1 MAFDE
6 LCALQGVTAIDLVNA
21 PPRVQH
27 TQWINVSVTFVK
39 NDDGTVRLWLQPK
52 LSPSWPEASYHH
64 QAMFQGGFVR
74 IFRAQFDNDVPC
86 RFLSFLC
93 FDWIGQE
100 NGIQIP
106 EDVLWQFDTAC
117 RAAGSPQDLQWTFVL
132 QHNAAPNHPA
142 FLTATHRFL
151 TQAAIAPFV
160 RRRDAA
166 VITASTASSQ
176 QPAPGRPDGYG
187 YSSIVFGPQAPFDSN
202 GCWPTFATRSSR
214 LRRSD
219 ALGIC
224 KDVVFREMGE
234 CIHLADVCVPN
245 LVVPDPTDHTAA
257 LVKAKALPLVGAPV
271 DPRVPNDLVPA
282 VVKWT
287 NDELDDVPD
296 LCARYFT
303 ESPIEPALREA
314 QVRMVSGYRRLR
326 SQDLA
331 LRIDGACA
339 TRFRMNSGKTDPA
352 SDVDTMWDAD
362 ERCGLRHVIQS
373 LTLVGGAVNV
383 DPVNSPWQKSR
394 IRPGPGAAE
403 PRRLHGMAMGKR
415 PVARQASPLWVETA
429 DLPTSDG
436 HPFFERLNRV
446 LEDCG
451 FDAFVEGLC
460 SAFYAARM
468 GRPSL
473 RPGRY
478 FRMLLIGYFEG
489 LSSERGIAWRV
500 ADSLSL
506 RSFLDL
512 ELTESAPDHSTLSR
526 TRRLIDVETHEAVF
540 TWVLERLSEAGLVVG
555 KTVGIDA
562 TTLEANAAM
571 RSIERRDTGESYE
584 AFIRRLAEASGVETP
599 TRAEL
604 ARFDR
609 SRKNK
614 KTSNKEW
621 KSPQDPDAKI
631 AKMKDGR
638 THLAHKAE
646 HGVDMDTGAIVSV
659 TVQDASDGDTATLP
673 ETLIMAAE
681 QVEAVQPEGAG
692 VEEVVA
698 DKGYHSDE
706 TLVGLG
712 EVGVRSHV
720 SEPERGRRC
729 WQDKKTGETPP
740 EKRAAQKALY
750 ANRRRVRGRRGRRLQ
765 RRRGEVVERTFAHMY
780 ETGGMR
786 RVWVRGHDNVRKRV
800 LLQAAAC
807 NIGLLLRRQ
816 TGVGTPRSLQ
826 GRALSAIYGLI
837 GRWRGCWERLRRV
850 WGLKRSMLH
859 LEAA

>member
-1 MAFDE
+1 
-6 LCALQGVTAIDLVNA
+6 
-21 PPRVQH
+21 
-27 TQWINVSVTFVK
+27 
-39 NDDGTVRLWLQPK
+39 
-52 LSPSWPEASYHH
+52 
-64 QAMFQGGFVR
+64 
-74 IFRAQFDNDVPC
+74 
-86 RFLSFLC
+86 
-93 FDWIGQE
+93 
-100 NGIQIP
+100 
-106 EDVLWQFDTAC
+106 
-117 RAAGSPQDLQWTFVL
+117 
-132 QHNAAPNHPA
+132 
-142 FLTATHRFL
+142 
-151 TQAAIAPFV
+151 
-160 RRRDAA
+160 
-166 VITASTASSQ
+166 
-176 QPAPGRPDGYG
+176 
-187 YSSIVFGPQAPFDSN
+187 
-202 GCWPTFATRSSR
+202 
-214 LRRSD
+214 
-219 ALGIC
+219 
-224 KDVVFREMGE
+224 
-234 CIHLADVCVPN
+234 
-245 LVVPDPTDHTAA
+245 
-257 LVKAKALPLVGAPV
+257 
-271 DPRVPNDLVPA
+271 
-282 VVKWT
+282 
-287 NDELDDVPD
+287 
-296 LCARYFT
+296 
-303 ESPIEPALREA
+303 
-314 QVRMVSGYRRLR
+314 
-326 SQDLA
+326 
-331 LRIDGACA
+331 
-339 TRFRMNSGKTDPA
+339 
-352 SDVDTMWDAD
+352 
-362 ERCGLRHVIQS
+362 
-373 LTLVGGAVNV
+373 
-383 DPVNSPWQKSR
+383 
-394 IRPGPGAAE
+394 
-403 PRRLHGMAMGKR
+403 MAMGKR

-436 HPFFERLNRV
+436 HPFFARLNRV

-460 SAFYAARM
+460 SAFYAARL

-599 TRAEL
+599 TRADL

-609 SRKNK
+609 SRKDK

-621 KSPQDPDAKI
+621 QSPQDPDAKI

-659 TVQDASDGDTATLP
+659 TVQAASDGDTATLP

-681 QVEAVQPEGAG
+681 QVEAVQPDGPG
-692 VEEVVA
+692 VEEMVA

-706 TLVGLG
+706 TLVGLK

-765 RRRGEVVERTFAHMY
+765 RLRGELVERTFAHMY

-786 RVWVRGHDNVRKRV
+786 RVWVRGHENVRKRV
-800 LLQAAAC
+800 LIQAAAC

-837 GRWRGCWERLRRV
+837 GLWRGCWERLRRV